1 MTDDAVDDALIARR
15 NRRIEAVRAQDR
27 AEGRA
32 EGALRGRAET
42 VLAVLA
48 ARGVAVGAA
57 DRQRILAER
66 DAAQL
71 ERWAARAATCATAGA
86 LFAV

>member
-15 NRRIEAVRAQDR
+15 NRRIEAVRAQD
-27 AEGRA
+27 RA